1 MAPPMILGIES
12 ATSRVGCALGDAA
25 GVLAARESAQP
36 RRHAESLAPQ
46 IAEILNEC
54 GLRASAIEVIAV
66 DVGPGLYTG
75 LRVGITT
82 AITMAHALDAVMVPV
97 TSLELV
103 ARRAADAHADAGAA
117 DERAADAGAAD
128 TRAADERA
136 ADAGA
141 ADAGAADERAADE
154 RAADAGAADTRAA
167 GRAWE
172 RIDAVVDARRGELF
186 HAAFTPAGGW
196 LSEPAVVDP
205 RVLAETLCRTA
216 ARTLLVGDG
225 AGVYREVFA
234 RAGFDAEQ
242 RVVHPSAE
250 TLVELA
256 AAAVAAGEVVNAD
269 SVRPMYLRGPDAQPI
284 ATAVPRGREG

>member
-46 IAEILNEC
+46 IAEILTEC
-54 GLRASAIEVIAV
+54 GARASDIEVIAV

-103 ARRAADAHADAGAA
+103 ARRAVDARAVDELAVDARAVDELAVDAGAVDARAVDELAVDARAVDAGAVDAGAVDAGAA
-117 DERAADAGAAD
+117 G
-128 TRAADERA
+128 T
-136 ADAGA
+136 
-141 ADAGAADERAADE
+141 
-154 RAADAGAADTRAA
+154 
-167 GRAWE
+167 AWE

-186 HAAFTPAGGW
+186 HAAFTPAGDW

-205 RVLAETLCRTA
+205 RVLAEALCRTA
-216 ARTLLVGDG
+216 ARSLLVGDG
-225 AGVYREVFA
+225 TEVYREVFA

-242 RVVHPSAE
+242 QVVYPSAE
-250 TLVELA
+250 TLVGLA

-284 ATAVPRGREG
+284 GIP

>member
-103 ARRAADAHADAGAA
+103 ARRAADAHADAG
-117 DERAADAGAAD
+117 
-128 TRAADERA
+128 
-136 ADAGA
+136 
-141 ADAGAADERAADE
+141 AADE